1 MTQLK
6 LNSFLRLLMEDIM
19 DDSMYFSAAEAQAS
33 ERAAF
38 IRRTYAHLAGAI
50 LLFIVLEVILFKTG
64 AAEAIAGT
72 ILGNS
77 FSWLIV
83 LGAFMLVSWIAER
96 WAHSDTSQSM
106 QYLGLGLFIFAEAII
121 FVPLLFIAA
130 YMTDSGMEL
139 IYNAGLLTLFLFTG
153 LTFIVFT
160 TKVDFS
166 FLGSI
171 LKIAGFVALG
181 VIVLSIIFGFELG
194 ILFSAI
200 MVLFAAGAILYST
213 HNVLREYH
221 TSQHVAAS
229 LSLFAGVALL
239 FWYILRI
246 FIASD
251 D

>member
-1 MTQLK
+1 
-6 LNSFLRLLMEDIM
+6 MEVIM
-19 DDSMYFSAAEAQAS
+19 DDSMYYSAAEAKAS

-38 IRRTYAHLAGAI
+38 IRRTYGHLAGAI
-50 LLFIVLEVILFKTG
+50 LLFVAIEAILFQTGIAEVI
-64 AAEAIAGT
+64 ART
-72 ILGNS
+72 IFS
-77 FSWLIV
+77 APFSWLIV
-83 LGAFMLVSWIAER
+83 LGAFMLVSWVAEK
-96 WAHSDTSQSM
+96 WAHSDTSQAT
-106 QYLGLGLFIFAEAII
+106 QYMGLGLFVVAEAII
-121 FVPLLFIAA
+121 FVPLLFLAA
-130 YMTDSGMEL
+130 NYTNSGMEL

-171 LKIAGFVALG
+171 LKIAGFIALG
-181 VIVLSIIFGFELG
+181 VIVLSIIFGFKLG

-213 HNVLREYH
+213 HNVLKEYH

-239 FWYILRI
+239 FWYILQI
-246 FIASD
+246 FIATD